1 MDDSGRVVFV
11 VLHSAREC
19 ECESVWTGGLTRS
32 VWTGGLTRSVWT
44 VWTDPVSV
52 DCVD

>member
-19 ECESVWTGGLTRS
+19 ECGSVWTGGLTP
-32 VWTGGLTRSVWT
+32 SVWT

>member
-11 VLHSAREC
+11 VLHSAREWL
-19 ECESVWTGGLTRS
+19 SVDWG
-32 VWTGGLTRSVWT
+32 
-44 VWTDPVSV
+44 TDPVSV

>member
-11 VLHSAREC
+11 VLCSEREC

-32 VWTGGLTRSVWT
+32 VWT
-44 VWTDPVSV
+44 DPVSV